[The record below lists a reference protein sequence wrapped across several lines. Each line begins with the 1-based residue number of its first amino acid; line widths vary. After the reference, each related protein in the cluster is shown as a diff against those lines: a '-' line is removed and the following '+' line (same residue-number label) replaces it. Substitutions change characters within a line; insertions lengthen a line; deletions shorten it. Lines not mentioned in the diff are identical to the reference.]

1 MSFLAKNN
9 NYSFSILPCEDTKKL
24 IVEIFLDSQKTKYID
39 FELVFNPWTEIIESF
54 FDQERYKFFD
64 FESFKKAEVFSE
76 ILQEAKKTFHE
87 TFRDLTNGV
96 TFNFDGERISIFF
109 DILIKKENLG
119 EVDYLVKNYEGFI
132 DLYKLSGEGEKNK
145 KKALKRLGSDKD
157 FARTIYDK
165 LIDFRKEAYFK
176 KVEIDPDQLDLEKI
190 YPISAFMQDCKL
202 CKVKKS
208 HINLIEG

>member
-9 NYSFSILPCEDTKKL
+9 NFSFSIFPCEDTKSL
-24 IVEIFLDSQKTKYID
+24 HVEVFLDSQKQNYID
-39 FELVFNPWTEIIESF
+39 FELVFNPWSEIIESF
-54 FDQERYKFFD
+54 FDQERYMFFD
-64 FESFKKAEVFSE
+64 FESFKKTEVFSE
-76 ILQEAKKTFHE
+76 ILKEAKKTFQFR
-87 TFRDLTNGV
+87 FRDLTNGV
-96 TFNFDGERISIFF
+96 TFNFDGERISISF
-109 DILIKKENLG
+109 DILIKKEHFG

-145 KKALKRLGSDKD
+145 KKALKRLGFDED

-190 YPISAFMQDCKL
+190 YPISAFMKDCKL
-202 CKVKKS
+202 CKVKKA
-208 HINLIEG
+208 